1 MALESLTKLLL
12 LPNLMHTEHV
22 LCGSNLSTLLL
33 HLFSASVPHP
43 KVGAFLIAVCVSP
56 ERLWT
61 GDKAVSSGLVMW
73 LEISLSP
80 AIRLLGVSAR
90 EN

>member
-1 MALESLTKLLL
+1 
-12 LPNLMHTEHV
+12 MHAEHV

-43 KVGAFLIAVCVSP
+43 KVGTFLIAVCVSP

-61 GDKAVSSGLVMW
+61 GDKVVSSGLIW

-90 EN
+90 ENEV